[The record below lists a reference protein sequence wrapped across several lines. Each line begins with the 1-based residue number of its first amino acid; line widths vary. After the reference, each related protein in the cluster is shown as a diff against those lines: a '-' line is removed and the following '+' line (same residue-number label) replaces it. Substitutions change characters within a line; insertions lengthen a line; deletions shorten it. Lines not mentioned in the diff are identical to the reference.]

1 MGPLMLLASVCVC
14 LAQLLWTW
22 ISTRSASLE
31 IAQIR
36 KSFPFIASELW
47 HLALLLWCFSLF
59 LIVVFGLIAYL
70 GQRRL
75 TADEAELY
83 LQDELWRQT
92 RREQSR
98 LNRWLAWAVQR
109 RKRRA
114 AARAAKRA
122 LREKMEKR
130 EKS

>member
-1 MGPLMLLASVCVC
+1 MAG
-14 LAQLLWTW
+14 
-22 ISTRSASLE
+22 
-31 IAQIR
+31 
-36 KSFPFIASELW
+36 SFPFIAPALW
-47 HLALLLWCFSLF
+47 HLALLLWSFSLF
-59 LIVVFGLIAYL
+59 LIVVFGVIAYL

-75 TADEAELY
+75 TPDEAELY

-122 LREKMEKR
+122 LREKAEKR